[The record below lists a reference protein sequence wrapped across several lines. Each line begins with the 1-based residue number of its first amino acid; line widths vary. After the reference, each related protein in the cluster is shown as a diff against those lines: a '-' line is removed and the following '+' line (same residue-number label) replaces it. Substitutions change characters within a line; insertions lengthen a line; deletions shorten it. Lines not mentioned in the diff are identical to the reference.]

1 MKRFLV
7 TILSMLYLVST
18 LSLTVHVHYCMGKF
32 AGVNFVHSDEDKCAK
47 CGMKKSER
55 SKGCCKDDYKTFK
68 SNDHQQAKVTFD
80 FTHQQIAITSQPA
93 YYLSSWCS
101 ISLDPE
107 KIDLA
112 GSPPS
117 LWRTCP
123 IYILNQDYR
132 I

>member
-1 MKRFLV
+1 MKRLLV
-7 TILSMLYLVST
+7 TFLSVLYLASA

-32 AGVNFVHSDEDKCAK
+32 AGLNFMHSVEERCGK
-47 CGMKKSER
+47 CGMKKTER

-68 SNDHQQAKVTFD
+68 INDHQQAKITFD
-80 FTHQQIAITSQPA
+80 FSHQLISIIHPPVYCYSSDVVYPRITEQIN
-93 YYLSSWCS
+93 
-101 ISLDPE
+101 
-107 KIDLA
+107 LA
-112 GSPPS
+112 NAPPS